1 MIITV
6 AIVDKDKH
14 YGASLKKIIDTSTDL
29 ACVGLFTSL
38 QESLTGLAISTPD
51 VVLVQASLLQAQRT
65 DYFSIITS
73 ITPHSSIILIHEE
86 KNIRLLK
93 TKATAD
99 GFLYKNEQEEN
110 VVRHIQ
116 GIYQTSKGSEPV
128 SKGLRKNQQH
138 QDRISLGVLTS
149 REKEILHLLSEGLF
163 YKEIAKKEKITIDTV
178 KKHCTT
184 IYKKLH
190 VQNRTEAVNF
200 YAISK

>member
-51 VVLVQASLLQAQRT
+51 VVLVQASLLQAHST

-99 GFLYKNEQEEN
+99 AFIYKNEQVEI
-110 VVRHIQ
+110 VVSHVQR
-116 GIYQTSKGSEPV
+116 IYQTSKASEPV
-128 SKGLRKNQQH
+128 RLRKNQQH